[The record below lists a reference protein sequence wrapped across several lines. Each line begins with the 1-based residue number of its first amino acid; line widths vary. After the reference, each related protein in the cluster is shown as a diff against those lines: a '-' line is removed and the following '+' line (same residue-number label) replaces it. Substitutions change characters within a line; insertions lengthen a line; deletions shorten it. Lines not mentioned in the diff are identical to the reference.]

1 MTAGG
6 VPSQVAPYL
15 CGARLHGALKKD
27 GGIRPIAVGNLLRRL
42 VGKCCAT
49 RVQEKAAALFSPHQ
63 LGVGVR
69 NGCEAIVHT
78 VREALATDPSLWV
91 LQCDFI
97 NAFNQ
102 ADRQAALEEVAK
114 SFPEILAWA
123 NTCYGQASHLLFGE
137 AVLSSQCGFN
147 QGDPLAAL
155 LFCLV
160 LQSLVLMIQ
169 ERVPGLAVNSW
180 FLDDGT
186 QVGRHE
192 DLQAVVDI
200 LVEEG
205 PAKGLYLSTSDNTR
219 APNQPKSSVWS
230 PQASAAEV
238 RPGTQQVVGRPLQ

>member
-6 VPSQVAPYL
+6 VPSQFAPYL

-169 ERVPGLAVNSW
+169 ERVPGLAV
-180 FLDDGT
+180 
-186 QVGRHE
+186 
-192 DLQAVVDI
+192 VVNDT
-200 LVEEG
+200 LVF
-205 PAKGLYLSTSDNTR
+205 
-219 APNQPKSSVWS
+219 
-230 PQASAAEV
+230 
-238 RPGTQQVVGRPLQ
+238 